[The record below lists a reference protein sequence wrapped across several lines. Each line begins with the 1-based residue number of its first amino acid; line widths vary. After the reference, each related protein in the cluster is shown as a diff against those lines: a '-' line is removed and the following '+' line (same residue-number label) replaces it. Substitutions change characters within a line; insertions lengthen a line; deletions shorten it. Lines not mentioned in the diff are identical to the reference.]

1 MTFQPIQSRE
11 RAKQLISFE
20 GMDLGPR
27 LWPTDFDAAIEWK
40 DRAWLL
46 FEVKHGDKAVPLGQR
61 LALERFVQDVWRG
74 GKKAVAAV
82 VEHYVAD
89 PNQDVRLA
97 DCQVREVFVGGE
109 FVWRATRRRMTAR
122 ELTDAYIGYAGR
134 RCA

>member
-1 MTFQPIQSRE
+1 MTFQPIQSRQ

-40 DRAWLL
+40 NIAWLL

-82 VEHYVAD
+82 VEHYVSD
-89 PNQDVRLA
+89 PAFDVFLA
-97 DCQVREVFVGGE
+97 DCVVREVYVGGE
-109 FVWRATRRRMTAR
+109 FRWRSPRRRMTAR